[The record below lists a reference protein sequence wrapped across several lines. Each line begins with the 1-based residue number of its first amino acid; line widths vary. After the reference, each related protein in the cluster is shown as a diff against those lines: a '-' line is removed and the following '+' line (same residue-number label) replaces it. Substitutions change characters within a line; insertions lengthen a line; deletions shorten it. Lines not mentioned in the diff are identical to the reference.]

1 MSDLISRQDAI
12 DAINHICPIDTEY
25 DCALLDRVDVRC
37 VLSDLP
43 SAEPERIIKIG
54 QRSGKTLESAINYLQ
69 STGWLQEHDRI
80 LTESVKPESK
90 WIPVSE
96 RLPENHKDVLVYGV
110 EAISNEYVYGVKRL
124 DVDTWRPKIAPS
136 IRWIA
141 WMPLPEPWRGE

>member
-1 MSDLISRQDAI
+1 M
-12 DAINHICPIDTEY
+12 
-25 DCALLDRVDVRC
+25 
-37 VLSDLP
+37 
-43 SAEPERIIKIG
+43 
-54 QRSGKTLESAINYLQ
+54 
-69 STGWLQEHDRI
+69 
-80 LTESVKPESK
+80 TESVKPESK

>member
-1 MSDLISRQDAI
+1 MEKRDFADMIIIFCQKVSEMNISRKCKMELLGMITAI
-12 DAINHICPIDTEY
+12 EM
-25 DCALLDRVDVRC
+25 
-37 VLSDLP
+37 
-43 SAEPERIIKIG
+43 K
-54 QRSGKTLESAINYLQ
+54 
-69 STGWLQEHDRI
+69 HDELI
-80 LTESVKPESK
+80 PK

-141 WMPLPEPWRGE
+141 WMPLPEPYRGER